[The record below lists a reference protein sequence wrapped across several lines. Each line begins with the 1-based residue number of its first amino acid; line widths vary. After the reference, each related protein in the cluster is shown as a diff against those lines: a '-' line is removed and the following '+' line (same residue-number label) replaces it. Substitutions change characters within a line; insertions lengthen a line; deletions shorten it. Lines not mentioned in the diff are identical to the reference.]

1 VEETKTILQ
10 ALHGSIVEGPAM
22 LSVGCGLR
30 LGEAIALRWA
40 DVEPLERRRIRATA
54 TMYQDGRTEP
64 KSARS
69 RRTVAMPIFVAE
81 YLRTHKVAQNERR
94 LLSVAWAEADYVF
107 DRGGGIPML
116 LLSVSHRFSKCAD
129 AIGLGDV
136 RFHDLRHAYATRL
149 LERGVHPK
157 VVSEALGYSSISIT
171 MDTYSH
177 VMPSMSQVAADV
189 IDAVL
194 GE

>member
-1 VEETKTILQ
+1 MC
-10 ALHGSIVEGPAM
+10 AARAARRAG
-22 LSVGCGLR
+22 
-30 LGEAIALRWA
+30 
-40 DVEPLERRRIRATA
+40 RRRQLENGWTDVDLVRRRVRVTA

-69 RRTVAMPIFVAE
+69 RRTVATPIFVAQ
-81 YLRTHKVAQNERR
+81 YLPTHKLAQSERCLR
-94 LLSVAWAEADYVF
+94 SVAWAEADHVF
-107 DRGGGIPML
+107 DRGGGVPML

-149 LERGVHPK
+149 LEHGVHPK
-157 VVSEALGYSSISIT
+157 VVSEALGHSSISIT
-171 MDTYSH
+171 LDTYSH
-177 VMPSMSQVAADV
+177 VMPSMSQAAADA

-194 GE
+194 SE

>member
-1 VEETKTILQ
+1 MVVRQTYPGAGVPSVNLEHVERVLRDRME
-10 ALHGSIVEGPAM
+10 ALGPAPRAE
-22 LSVGCGLR
+22 LLHVLLLPDFERADRIGEFWSYPESRAFAKLLIDCEEDRVLRAVLVGIC
-30 LGEAIALRWA
+30 E
-40 DVEPLERRRIRATA
+40 
-54 TMYQDGRTEP
+54 
-64 KSARS
+64 S
-69 RRTVAMPIFVAE
+69 
-81 YLRTHKVAQNERR
+81 
-94 LLSVAWAEADYVF
+94 
-107 DRGGGIPML
+107 GGGIAML

-157 VVSEALGYSSISIT
+157 VVSEALGHSSISIT

-177 VMPSMSQVAADV
+177 VMPSMSQVAADA